1 MTQQVASSLHGKVA
15 LVTGASK
22 NIGKGMALQVG
33 AAGAI
38 TYVTARTLDD
48 APGAIGSL
56 RRTVAEIEA
65 AGGTAIPLAC
75 DHTND
80 AEVEAVFDRIRADQG
95 RLDLLV
101 NVASPD
107 FSEMVGVPF
116 WEIDFRHIS
125 ACLNIG
131 PRSNFVTT
139 SLAAR
144 MMVPQASGVVINI
157 SSHGAKQHLL
167 SVPYG
172 VGKGGIDKLTH
183 DTATELRAHGVAVVS
198 LWPGLVLTEGLLANA
213 VVAEDGTRTLH
224 GLDISFG
231 ETPKFNGL
239 AVVAL
244 ASDPKIMD
252 KSGGSYWSSGLAREY
267 GFTEDDG
274 HLPPEIEGIQT
285 LMSADDVPDYWRGVE
300 RYVPEDVNS

>member
-1 MTQQVASSLHGKVA
+1 MAGPLDGRVA

-22 NIGKGMALQVG
+22 NIGKGMALEVA
-33 AAGAI
+33 AAGAL
-38 TYVTARTLDD
+38 TYVTARTLDET
-48 APGAIGSL
+48 PGAIGTL
-56 RRTVAEIEA
+56 NRTVAEIEA
-65 AGGTAIPLAC
+65 AGGRAVAMAC
-75 DHTND
+75 DHTKD
-80 AEVEAVFDRIRADQG
+80 AEVEAVFDSIKRDQG
-95 RLDLLV
+95 RLDLVV

-116 WEIDFRHIS
+116 WEIPFRHIS
-125 ACLNIG
+125 ACLDVG
-131 PRSNFVTT
+131 PRSDFVTT
-139 SLAAR
+139 ALAAR
-144 MMVPQASGVVINI
+144 MMVPQGSGVVINI

-172 VGKGGIDKLTH
+172 VGKGAIDKLTQ
-183 DTATELRAHGVAVVS
+183 DTATELRAHGVSVVS

-224 GLDISFG
+224 GLDIGFG
-231 ETPKFNGL
+231 ETPKFNGK

-244 ASDPKIMD
+244 AADPKILD

-267 GFTEDDG
+267 GFAEDDG

-300 RYVPEDVNS
+300 RYVSS